1 MEVKKTADASTTCTT
16 PSSEEEGSS
25 WSSERVV
32 FRKVL
37 YMKQPY
43 PDNYVDVT
51 FLEHLQRNANLRVH
65 DYWTTVQD
73 FSVILQHATSVLIFV
88 ALFIYLYTERLSSY
102 LLIWSGALLTIG
114 GYVFWDIST
123 RQLDVQYKVQ
133 RWGTLKSAFF
143 IFATL
148 LGLSPILRIL
158 TKDISVDTIW
168 AMTVCMFL
176 ANMLMHDYGSGERGN
191 IQFSGAMSTNT
202 AIFAS
207 VLLASRLDNNL
218 DVFALTSTAVEWFA
232 LFPILRRQLK
242 KLSMR
247 HSNILTCILVMVCTV
262 MYYYIS
268 WTLMLIYVLT
278 CLFVTFVCTWW
289 LISIQKYKN
298 EIHGPWDE
306 ARPQLQR
313 QVATTD

>member
-1 MEVKKTADASTTCTT
+1 MRAKVKGQQCQLVGKT
-16 PSSEEEGSS
+16 
-25 WSSERVV
+25 
-32 FRKVL
+32 L
-37 YMKQPY
+37 
-43 PDNYVDVT
+43 YVDVT
-51 FLEHLQRNANLRVH
+51 FLEHLQRNANLRVR

-88 ALFIYLYTERLSSY
+88 AVFILLYTERLSST
-102 LLIWSGALLTIG
+102 LLIWVGTLFTIA
-114 GYVFWDIST
+114 GYVFWDISI
-123 RQLDVQYKVQ
+123 RRIDAAYQVQ
-133 RWGTLKSAFF
+133 RLRTLKSAFF

-176 ANMLMHDYGSGERGN
+176 ANMLMHDYGPGIMTCR
-191 IQFSGAMSTNT
+191 FSGAMSTNT

-207 VLLASRLDNNL
+207 VLLASRLDNNI
-218 DVFALTSTAVEWFA
+218 DVFALTSMAVEWFA
-232 LFPILRRQLK
+232 LLPILRRQFK
-242 KLSMR
+242 RLSR
-247 HSNILTCILVMVCTV
+247 RYSNIFTCILVIMCTI
-262 MYYYIS
+262 MYYHIS
-268 WTLMLIYVLT
+268 WPLMLIYVT
-278 CLFVTFVCTWW
+278 ACLFITFVCTWW

-313 QVATTD
+313 HITASD

>member
-1 MEVKKTADASTTCTT
+1 MARPSDLPASTTPT
-16 PSSEEEGSS
+16 SEQS
-25 WSSERVV
+25 WSSERVL

-51 FLEHLQRNANLRVH
+51 FLEHLQRNANLRVR

-73 FSVILQHATSVLIFV
+73 FGVILQHATSVLIFV
-88 ALFIYLYTERLSSY
+88 ALFILLYTKRLSST
-102 LLIWSGALLTIG
+102 LLIWVGALLTIA
-114 GYVFWDIST
+114 GYIFWDMSI
-123 RQLDVQYKVQ
+123 RRIDAQYQVH
-133 RWGTLKSAFF
+133 RTAFF

-176 ANMLMHDYGSGERGN
+176 ANMLMHDYGPAPSNMACR
-191 IQFSGAMSTNT
+191 FSGAMSTNT

-207 VLLASRLDNNL
+207 VLLASRLDSNI
-218 DVFALTSTAVEWFA
+218 DVFALTSIAVEWFA
-232 LFPILRRQLK
+232 LFPILRRQFK
-242 KLSMR
+242 RLSRR
-247 HSNILTCILVMVCTV
+247 HSNTLTCILMLICTV

-268 WTLMLIYVLT
+268 WMLMLIYVAA
-278 CLFVTFVCTWW
+278 CLFITFVCTWW

-313 QVATTD
+313 QATAAD